1 MGGGGTL
8 LSKVFVYMFVKDP
21 VCGMPLDP
29 STTQFT
35 ANFLSKQ
42 YFFDSEYCMSNFIEG
57 AKIAYF
63 SMEIGINSAMPTYSG
78 GLGILA
84 GDVIRSSA
92 DLRIPLVALT
102 LVSKKGYLKQK
113 LTPDGWQM
121 EYPEEWDI
129 QKFMKLLPETA
140 TLKISERDVKIGV
153 WVYEQES
160 LTGGTIPVLFL
171 TTDVE
176 GNNQEDREITDFLY
190 GGDEKYRLKQEIVLG
205 IGGLR
210 ILEALKIN
218 VKKYHMNEGHSS
230 LLTLELLKNNDLNA
244 DKVKNRCVFTTH
256 TPVAAAFDKFSYDLL
271 SEVLET
277 EVPEKSLKEFG
288 GSDKLNMTLLALN
301 LSKYT
306 NGVTEAHMEYSR
318 KLFPGYH
325 IQEITNGV
333 HSYTWTCSHFRK
345 LFDKYIP
352 RWANEP
358 ELLVRVD
365 TVPEEDMWEAHM
377 KAKQDLLDFVHTS
390 SGQQMDAEV
399 LTLGFARRATEYK
412 RAAMI
417 FSDIE
422 KLKEVNSQGKI
433 QFIFAGKAHP
443 KDLLGKN
450 LIKEIYEFKD
460 RLKGEI
466 EIVYLEN
473 YNMEMAQ
480 KLTSGVDVWLNTPMP
495 PMEASGTSGMKAS
508 HNGVINFSV
517 LDGWWIEGCVE
528 GLTGWAVG
536 ASPNQTISEEQ
547 RRKREIAD
555 LYNKLEYVIIPKFYQ
570 DRDGWIDMMKNS
582 IGKVAYYF
590 NTHRM
595 MRKYATDAYL

>member
-1 MGGGGTL
+1 
-8 LSKVFVYMFVKDP
+8 VKAELPRNEELGFMSVRDP

-29 STTQFT
+29 SKTQFT
-35 ANFLSKQ
+35 ANFLSTQ
-42 YFFDSEYCMSNFIEG
+42 YYFDSEYCMTSFIEG

-63 SMEIGINSAMPTYSG
+63 SMEIGINTDMPTYSG
-78 GLGILA
+78 GLGVLA

-92 DLRIPLVALT
+92 DLRIPLVAVT
-102 LVSKKGYLKQK
+102 LISKKGYLKQK
-113 LTPDGWQM
+113 ITPDGWQI
-121 EYPEEWDI
+121 EYPEEWDPS
-129 QKFMKLLPETA
+129 KFMKLLPETV
-140 TLKISERDVKIGV
+140 TLKIDGRDVRIGV

-176 GNNQEDREITDFLY
+176 GNTQEDREITDFLY

-210 ILEALKIN
+210 ILDALKIN

-230 LLTLELLKNNDLNA
+230 LLTLELLKNNNLNA
-244 DKVKNRCVFTTH
+244 DKVKNLCVFTTH
-256 TPVAAAFDKFSYDLL
+256 TPVASAFDKFSYDMI

-277 EVPEKSLKEFG
+277 EVPQEILKEYG
-288 GSDKLNMTLLALN
+288 GSDRLNMTLLALN

-333 HSYTWTCSHFRK
+333 HSYTWTCPCFRG

-358 ELLVRVD
+358 ELLVRAD
-365 TVPEEDMWEAHM
+365 TIPDEELWEAHM
-377 KAKQDLLDFVHTS
+377 KAKQGLLDFVYEKTAN
-390 SGQQMDAEV
+390 QMDINT
-399 LTLGFARRATEYK
+399 LTIAFARRATEYK

-417 FSDIE
+417 FSDLD
-422 KLKEVNSQGKI
+422 KLREI
-433 QFIFAGKAHP
+433 QKQERIQLIFAGKAHP
-443 KDLLGKN
+443 QDEMGKR
-450 LIKEIYEFKD
+450 LIKDIYDCMAQLKNEID
-460 RLKGEI
+460 
-466 EIVYLEN
+466 IVYLEN
-473 YNMEMAQ
+473 YTMEMAG
-480 KLTSGVDVWLNTPMP
+480 KLASGADIWLNTPLP
-495 PMEASGTSGMKAS
+495 PFEASGTSGMKAA

-528 GLTGWAVG
+528 GLTGWAIG
-536 ASPNQTISEEQ
+536 PSPDQAISDEE
-547 RRKREIAD
+547 RRKRELGD
-555 LYNKLEYVIIPKFYQ
+555 LYNKLEYLIIPEFYQ
-570 DRDGWIDMMKNS
+570 QRDDWIDMMRNS